1 MLLSC
6 GPAGGRSGIGLGRL
20 SRRDRGHH
28 VVIDL
33 MAGPAHLV
41 VMDRSVRGARALGLL
56 IGTVLVTSAIAAAP
70 AWAGPIQLMTRP
82 AAPTAVALPAPVP
95 CNTSAGSCWQPPVAS
110 RWQYQLQGSVN
121 AAGQCLYPA
130 TGFINTAITGTSSA
144 TGQQVAPSVFDI
156 DTYQDGKCYT
166 PSNYG
171 VLNTAAVSA
180 LHAQG
185 DKAIGYIDAG
195 TAETWRP
202 DYPQYQ
208 SFNASC
214 GGCLFGKPVSGFS
227 DEFWLNVNTNVA
239 GTNPNTG
246 QTQTAQ
252 QFILDELAAR
262 LAKARSA
269 GADAVEFD
277 DVDAYQNKT
286 GLAISAATQE
296 QFDAAIAN
304 LAHTAGLAAGLKND
318 LGQAGDLQPY
328 FDFAINEQ
336 CWQYRECNFPAPG
349 LQAWPATYGKAVFNV
364 EYKLATAKFCPQ
376 ANSAS
381 YNFNSILKDANLYD
395 IPYTPCR

>member
-1 MLLSC
+1 MRSIHPFGMLARTLLVLSVISAA
-6 GPAGGRSGIGLGRL
+6 PAFSG
-20 SRRDRGHH
+20 
-28 VVIDL
+28 
-33 MAGPAHLV
+33 
-41 VMDRSVRGARALGLL
+41 
-56 IGTVLVTSAIAAAP
+56 SAASAAAAP
-70 AWAGPIQLMTRP
+70 PVTRS
-82 AAPTAVALPAPVP
+82 ASAVTAALPAPVP
-95 CNTSAGSCWQPPVAS
+95 CNSSAGSCWQPPVTA

-121 AAGQCLYPA
+121 SSGQCIYPS
-130 TGFINTAITGTSSA
+130 TGFINTAITGASFA
-144 TGQQVAPSVFDI
+144 TGQQVAPTVFDI
-156 DTYQDGKCYT
+156 DIYQDGKCYT

-185 DKAIGYIDAG
+185 DKVIGYLDAG

-214 GGCLFGKPVSGFS
+214 GGCLLGKPVGGFK
-227 DEFWLNVNTNVA
+227 DEFWLNINTDVS

-246 QTQTAQ
+246 QTETAQ

-269 GADAVEFD
+269 GADAIEFD
-277 DVDAYQNKT
+277 NVDAYQNMT
-286 GLAISAATQE
+286 GLTISAATQE

-304 LAHTAGLAAGLKND
+304 LAHANGFTVGFKND

-328 FDFAINEQ
+328 FDFAVNEQ

-349 LQAWPATYGKAVFNV
+349 LQAWPSTYGKAVFNV
-364 EYKLATAKFCPQ
+364 EYKLATSKFCPQ
-376 ANSAS
+376 ANSPS
-381 YNFNSILKDANLYD
+381 YNFNSILKNVNLYD

>member
-1 MLLSC
+1 M
-6 GPAGGRSGIGLGRL
+6 
-20 SRRDRGHH
+20 
-28 VVIDL
+28 
-33 MAGPAHLV
+33 
-41 VMDRSVRGARALGLL
+41 RGARALGSLAGAVVITL
-56 IGTVLVTSAIAAAP
+56 GFPAAP
-70 AWAGPIQLMTRP
+70 AWAGSTQYMARSAAP
-82 AAPTAVALPAPVP
+82 AAAALPAPVS
-95 CNTSAGSCWQPPVAS
+95 CNTSAGSCWRPPVVS

-121 AAGQCLYPA
+121 TGGQCIYPA
-130 TGFINTAITGTSSA
+130 TGFINTAITGTSFA
-144 TGQQVAPSVFDI
+144 AGQQVAPSVFDI
-156 DTYQDGKCYT
+156 DIYQDGKCYT

-180 LHAQG
+180 LHSLG
-185 DKAIGYIDAG
+185 DKVIGYIDAG

-208 SFNASC
+208 SFNANC
-214 GGCLFGKPVSGFS
+214 GGCLFGKPVSGFR
-227 DEFWLNVNTNVA
+227 DEFWLNINTNVS

-246 QTQTAQ
+246 QTETAQ

-269 GADAVEFD
+269 AVDAVEFD
-277 DVDAYQNKT
+277 NVDAYQNKT
-286 GLAISAATQE
+286 GLTISAATQE

-304 LAHTAGLAAGLKND
+304 LAHTAGFAAGLKND
-318 LGQAGDLQPY
+318 LGQASDLQPY

-349 LQAWPATYGKAVFNV
+349 LQAWPPAGKAVFNV
-364 EYKLATAKFCPQ
+364 EYKLATSKFCPQ

-381 YNFNSILKDANLYD
+381 YNFNSILKNVNLYD

>member
-1 MLLSC
+1 M
-6 GPAGGRSGIGLGRL
+6 
-20 SRRDRGHH
+20 
-28 VVIDL
+28 
-33 MAGPAHLV
+33 
-41 VMDRSVRGARALGLL
+41 RGARALVLL
-56 IGTVLVTSAIAAAP
+56 VGTMLATSAIAAP
-70 AWAGPIQLMTRP
+70 AWAGTAQHITWP
-82 AAPTAVALPAPVP
+82 AAPAAALPAPVP
-95 CNTSAGSCWQPPVAS
+95 CNTSAGSCWQPPVVS

-121 AAGQCLYPA
+121 AAGQCIYPA
-130 TGFINTAITGTSSA
+130 TGFINTAITGTSFA

-156 DTYQDGKCYT
+156 DIYQDGKCYT
-166 PSNYG
+166 PNNYG

-180 LHAQG
+180 LHARG
-185 DKAIGYIDAG
+185 DNVIGYLDAG
-195 TAETWRP
+195 TTETWRP

-214 GGCLFGKPVSGFS
+214 GGCLFGKPVGGFR
-227 DEFWLNVNTNVA
+227 DEFWLNINTNVS

-269 GADAVEFD
+269 GVDAIEFD
-277 DVDAYQNKT
+277 NVDAYQNKT
-286 GLAISAATQE
+286 GLTISAATQE
-296 QFDAAIAN
+296 QFDAAIA
-304 LAHTAGLAAGLKND
+304 GFAAGLKND

-349 LQAWPATYGKAVFNV
+349 LQAWPPAGKAVLNV
-364 EYKLATAKFCPQ
+364 EYKLATSKFCPQ
-376 ANSAS
+376 ANSPS

-395 IPYTPCR
+395 VPYTPCR